1 MILDPRNRHLL
12 VELIPDEEEQEK
24 SAVLLPD
31 SYRPQ
36 AKEHMA
42 VRLLEKAPD
51 CNIQCAHGS
60 VLIVNGGMLSDI
72 TYNDH
77 TFHLV
82 LENYVLGVIE

>member
-12 VELIPDEEEQEK
+12 VELLPEEDEQEK

-31 SYRPQ
+31 NYRSVKSQ
-36 AKEHMA
+36 HVA

-51 CNIQCAHGS
+51 CKIQCSHGS
-60 VLIVNGGMLSDI
+60 VLIIENSMISEIRHGE
-72 TYNDH
+72 H

>member
-12 VELIPDEEEQEK
+12 VEIIPEEEEKEK

-31 SYRPQ
+31 NYRPTTSP
-36 AKEHMA
+36 HVA

-51 CNIQCAHGS
+51 CKIQCTHGS
-60 VLIVNGGMLSDI
+60 VLIVENSMLNEIS
-72 TYNDH
+72 YNSH
-77 TFHLV
+77 VFHLV

>member
-12 VELIPDEEEQEK
+12 VALIPDEEEQEK
-24 SAVLLPD
+24 STVLLPD
-31 SYRPQ
+31 NYRPIKSQ
-36 AKEHMA
+36 HVA

-51 CNIQCAHGS
+51 CKIECSHGS
-60 VLIVNGGMLSDI
+60 VLIVEASMLNEIVHS
-72 TYNDH
+72 NH

>member
-12 VELIPDEEEQEK
+12 VELIPDEEDQEK

-31 SYRPQ
+31 NYRPVKSQ
-36 AKEHMA
+36 HIA
-42 VRLLEKAPD
+42 VMLLESAPD
-51 CNIQCAHGS
+51 CSIQCSQGS
-60 VLIVNGGMLSDI
+60 TLIVEAAMLNEI
-72 TYNDH
+72 THDNQ

>member
-12 VELIPDEEEQEK
+12 VEIIPEEEEKEK

-31 SYRPQ
+31 NYRPVTSP
-36 AKEHMA
+36 HVA

-51 CNIQCAHGS
+51 CKIQCPHGS
-60 VLIVNGGMLSDI
+60 VLIVENSMLNEISYNGHIFD
-72 TYNDH
+72 
-77 TFHLV
+77 LV

>member
-12 VELIPDEEEQEK
+12 VEPIPEEEQET

-31 SYRPQ
+31 NYRPVKSQ
-36 AKEHMA
+36 HVA

-51 CNIQCAHGS
+51 CSIQCSHGS
-60 VLIVNGGMLSDI
+60 VLIVEGSMVNEICHD
-72 TYNDH
+72 NQV
-77 TFHLV
+77 FHLV

>member
-12 VELIPDEEEQEK
+12 VEILPEKEEQAK

-31 SYRPQ
+31 NYRPVKNQ
-36 AKEHMA
+36 HAA

-51 CNIQCAHGS
+51 CKIQCSHGS
-60 VLIVNGGMLSDI
+60 VLIVESSMLNGIS
-72 TYNDH
+72 YNDH
-77 TFHLV
+77 IFYLV

>member
-12 VELIPDEEEQEK
+12 VELLPEEEDQEK

-31 SYRPQ
+31 NYRPSKSQ
-36 AKEHMA
+36 HVA

-51 CNIQCAHGS
+51 CSVQCTNGS
-60 VLIVNGGMLSDI
+60 ILVVENSMLNEIS
-72 TYNDH
+72 YNDH
-77 TFHLV
+77 VFHLV